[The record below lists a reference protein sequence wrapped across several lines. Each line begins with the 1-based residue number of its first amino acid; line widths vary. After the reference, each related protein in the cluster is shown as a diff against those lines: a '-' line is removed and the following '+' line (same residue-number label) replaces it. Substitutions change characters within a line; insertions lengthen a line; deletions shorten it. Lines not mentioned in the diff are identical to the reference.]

1 MRHRWL
7 PAAGIAMVLAFGGNA
22 AADARVEARRHFK
35 TGMALIAEG
44 RYDEGVAELLQAYSV
59 RPHPSVLFNIAK
71 ACESSGRTADALS
84 YYRRYLEA
92 NPPDSAEV
100 LKSVERLEARL
111 PRRLEPLPAPPQER
125 AEVEPPPQHAEAK
138 AAEPA
143 PTPWAEEEARRAAER
158 SEKTSA
164 RPEHQ
169 PERSSQRAAELAPDR
184 ASPRPPE
191 PPPEPESGAAREPV
205 VFNAPYEETVVAASR
220 RVQSALEAPN
230 AITVIS
236 GDEIRASGLASLP
249 EILRRVPG
257 AEVMAMDYSSSN
269 VSFRGFNQRI
279 SNKVLVLVD
288 GRPEYQDFLGLT
300 MWSTLTIG
308 LEEIE
313 RIEVIRGPGSA
324 LYGANA
330 MVGVI
335 NIITRAPGTGPQA
348 QFMAL
353 GGNGSVGSASAVLSG
368 GERLRFRVSGGYSQA
383 DKYTRDYAD
392 DRADVASSV
401 SDPNLSLRSGRANAT
416 LFFAFDPEH
425 SVAITGGVNR
435 IYSEVY
441 ASGLLRNFIFDG
453 VAGNAKLDVNAAPVK
468 LRLFWNAVSVDASP
482 QYEPIGQRSRAMK
495 VDSHVLDGE
504 LFFQKS
510 FELGGAHALAAG
522 VSTRLKNIKWTY
534 VGPTKQELHGAG
546 FLQEEWRPLEALS
559 LLASYRVDG
568 HPLLDNGKPGFAH
581 SPRFSM
587 VVKPGEGHAL
597 RFSFATAFRA
607 PTFLESYLNLRIP
620 VSGINGASILTEG
633 NMALRP
639 ERLTSFEVGYR
650 GEAARLGISWDL
662 ALYWNTVKDMIGF
675 SAVTAIDAPRA
686 MDLATDTYIYGRSQ
700 FVNDSQIYT
709 ARGGE
714 AGVTWNALGG
724 LDLRASVAAQSVT
737 SDGKAEACGPCT
749 EAPALKLNGGA
760 IYRSPVGLDLSADL
774 TYVSSTTWIERE
786 PAAQDPS
793 RILNLQNP
801 LSSYVVV
808 NARVAYRFF
817 DDRMTVSLV
826 GSSLGPDHQ
835 EHPFG
840 NKVNRRIFAVLSVQ
854 P

>member
-7 PAAGIAMVLAFGGNA
+7 PATGIAMVLAFGGNA

-44 RYDEGVAELLQAYSV
+44 QYDEGVAELLQAYSV

-71 ACESSGRTADALS
+71 ACESSGRMADALS

-92 NPPDSAEV
+92 NPPDAADV
-100 LKSVERLEARL
+100 LKLVERLEARL
-111 PRRLEPLPAPPQER
+111 PRKPEPPSAPPAQER
-125 AEVEPPPQHAEAK
+125 AAVEPPPHIETK

-143 PTPWAEEEARRAAER
+143 PAPWSAEEARRATER
-158 SEKTSA
+158 SEKASA
-164 RPEHQ
+164 RPEHS
-169 PERSSQRAAELAPDR
+169 PERLPERTSQRAPDR

-191 PPPEPESGAAREPV
+191 PPPEPDTSAVHEPAA
-205 VFNAPYEETVVAASR
+205 FSAPYEETVVAASR

-236 GDEIRASGLASLP
+236 GDEIRASGLTSLP

-257 AEVMAMDYSSSN
+257 AEVMAMDYSSSD

-279 SNKVLVLVD
+279 SNKVLVLID

-308 LEEIE
+308 PEEIE

-348 QFMAL
+348 QFTAL
-353 GGNGSVGSASAVLSG
+353 GGNGGVGSASAVLSG
-368 GERLRFRVSGGYSQA
+368 GERLRYRVSGGYSQG

-425 SVAITGGVNR
+425 SVALTGGVNR

-453 VAGNAKLDVNAAPVK
+453 VAGSAKLDVSAAPVK

-482 QYEPIGQRSRAMK
+482 QYEPIGQRSQAMK

-510 FELGGAHALAAG
+510 FELGGAHALASG

-534 VGPTKQELHGAG
+534 VGPTRQELHGAG
-546 FLQEEWRPLEALS
+546 FLQDEWRPVRALS

-568 HPLLDNGKPGFAH
+568 HPLLDGGKPGFAH
-581 SPRFSM
+581 SPRFSA
-587 VVKPGEGHAL
+587 VVSPSEGQAL

-607 PTFLESYLNLRIP
+607 PTFLESYLYLRTPI
-620 VSGINGASILTEG
+620 SGINGASILTEG
-633 NMALRP
+633 NISLRP

-662 ALYWNTVKDMIGF
+662 ALYWNIVKDMIGF
-675 SAVTAIDAPRA
+675 SAVTAIDAPHA
-686 MDLATDTYIYGRSQ
+686 IDAATGTYLYGRSQ
-700 FVNDSQIYT
+700 FVNDSQTYT

-714 AGVTWNALGG
+714 AGVTWNALEG
-724 LDLRASVAAQSVT
+724 LDLRASMAVQSVT
-737 SDGKAEACGPCT
+737 SDGQAEACGPCT

-760 IYRSPVGLDLSADL
+760 TYRSPVGLDLSADV
-774 TYVSSTTWIERE
+774 TYVSSTTWIERQ
-786 PAAQDPS
+786 PAAQDPA
-793 RILNLQNP
+793 RVLNLQNP

-817 DDRMTVSLV
+817 DDRITVSVV
-826 GSSLGPDHQ
+826 GSDLGPDHQ

-840 NKVNRRIFAVLSVQ
+840 NKINRRIFAVLSVQ